1 MRPAGEKNW
10 LQPIVVCCYHLL
22 IAELLHAN
30 QLAVASAYLQ
40 LGVSLKLPG
49 FISSLE
55 YLLHY
60 AINNDNSSFLA
71 ICLQLLSQ
79 LPYYS
84 RILVRCLRKQERSM
98 WPFAVQKTED
108 IIQLFHTFLF
118 TNDMEYSITTISIL
132 HGLLCSVIQNGE
144 TECEIIPI
152 STWQKHIKTE
162 ETWLFEDYA
171 EIFTGEIEHECPAHL
186 NGLQLLLVCVMKH
199 HFALLADIYRYLVME
214 VGVVSLCEL

>member
-1 MRPAGEKNW
+1 MGEKNW
-10 LQPIVVCCYHLL
+10 LQPIAVCCYHLL

-30 QLAVASAYLQ
+30 QLVIASAYLQ

-49 FISSLE
+49 FVSSME
-55 YLLHY
+55 YLLHN
-60 AINNDNSSFLA
+60 AINNDDSSFLA

-108 IIQLFHTFLF
+108 IIHLFHTFLF

-132 HGLLCSVIQNGE
+132 HGLLCNVSQTSESVGP
-144 TECEIIPI
+144 TIPI
-152 STWQKHIKTE
+152 STWKQNIQSNE
-162 ETWLFEDYA
+162 DWLLDDYS
-171 EIFTGEIEHECPAHL
+171 EVFTGAIPQECPAHL
-186 NGLQLLLVCVMKH
+186 NGLQLLLVCIMKK
-199 HFALLADIYRYLVME
+199 HFGLMTDVYRYLLME
-214 VGVVSLCEL
+214 VIQI